1 MFILDV
7 SQIKENFLKNSISTE
22 THNQIYFGCTKQ
34 QIKNQTKKKTAQ
46 MFTKC
51 TMSSKCTCNGRLSG
65 KK

>member
-34 QIKNQTKKKTAQ
+34 QIKNQTKKKN
-46 MFTKC
+46 C
-51 TMSSKCTCNGRLSG
+51 TDVYQVYNEFKVYM
-65 KK
+65 